1 MYFHKYKTSVEVDEY
16 VYCNRDTDHEKERE
30 ERLKEKLGFVFITI
44 NPHEVKFSINRSMN
58 EIHGQ
63 IKRSYKELI
72 EKRAQNFLI
81 DDIKMGFIKLSLD
94 FENNSENT
102 RVFRNIF

>member
-1 MYFHKYKTSVEVDEY
+1 
-16 VYCNRDTDHEKERE
+16 
-30 ERLKEKLGFVFITI
+30 
-44 NPHEVKFSINRSMN
+44 MN
-58 EIHGQ
+58 EIHRQ